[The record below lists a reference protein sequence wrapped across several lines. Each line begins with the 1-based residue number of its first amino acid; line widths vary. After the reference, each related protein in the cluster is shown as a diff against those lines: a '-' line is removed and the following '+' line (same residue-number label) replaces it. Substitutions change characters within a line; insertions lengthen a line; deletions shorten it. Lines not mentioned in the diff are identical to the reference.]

1 MTNNKNPDWFG
12 KVRWI
17 QGRTGYGTLTC
28 RRALIASR
36 GDLDEA
42 MKWLREFEREN
53 LRDASVRAVLEAQR
67 KAKAK
72 EKE

>member
-1 MTNNKNPDWFG
+1 MKQPRIYEEADSK
-12 KVRWI
+12 KVRKLNDK
-17 QGRTGYGTLTC
+17 TGYGMLAC

-36 GDLDEA
+36 GDLDGA

-67 KAKAK
+67 KAK
-72 EKE
+72 EE